1 MVGVTSSIGLT
12 GVGKVIDGVLA
23 GFIAWLVC
31 VGKLPS
37 WMAVTSGF
45 VNLFDPLDHS
55 TGEIPASNIDGL
67 LEHAPLAPTSADA
80 PVTAPKEG
88 ITPFEP
94 ADFQETRPSTEKSSL
109 AVVHDVELNLSIELG
124 RTNMFLEDVLKL
136 QRGAVIPLDK
146 LAGDPV
152 DIFVNGRLV
161 ARGEVLVLNENFCVR
176 VAELISGD

>member
-1 MVGVTSSIGLT
+1 MTDAADTIGENVIEDSTHQALPTGTVTMQAPLT
-12 GVGKVIDGVLA
+12 
-23 GFIAWLVC
+23 C
-31 VGKLPS
+31 Q
-37 WMAVTSGF
+37 
-45 VNLFDPLDHS
+45 PLEHS

-67 LEHAPLAPTSADA
+67 LEHVPLAPTSTDA
-80 PVTAPKEG
+80 PATATKEG

-94 ADFQETRPSTEKSSL
+94 ADFQETRPSGEKSAL
-109 AVVHDVELNLSIELG
+109 AVIHDVELNLSIELG

-161 ARGEVLVLNENFCVR
+161 ASGEVLVLNDNFCVR

>member
-1 MVGVTSSIGLT
+1 MTDAADTIGENKIEDSTHQELPTGTVTMQAPLT
-12 GVGKVIDGVLA
+12 
-23 GFIAWLVC
+23 C
-31 VGKLPS
+31 Q
-37 WMAVTSGF
+37 
-45 VNLFDPLDHS
+45 PLDHS

-124 RTNMFLEDVLKL
+124 RTNMFLGDVLKL